1 MGNEISVGRRQ
12 RSKKKKVTT
21 SSADSTLEDTCMDS
35 RNVGIKASKRS
46 PPQTELSAASFGHDS
61 ANPWEREYDPVM
73 ITDVLTDVKER
84 YHINPKE

>member
-1 MGNEISVGRRQ
+1 
-12 RSKKKKVTT
+12 
-21 SSADSTLEDTCMDS
+21 
-35 RNVGIKASKRS
+35 VGIKASKRS